1 MTFSLV
7 VVTAAAL
14 LVPLLLHRFRINFL
28 PTAVAEIIIGVIIG
42 KSWLNLVHSTELL
55 SLLSEYGVI
64 FLLFLSGLEIDF
76 SLFKKAGP
84 PRTPL
89 EAKKQAAQ
97 PKISALSTAI
107 YAYVLT
113 IITSLVLAAA
123 FVFSGLLTDFWLAT
137 ILFGTVAL
145 GVVIATLKE
154 NELLSKPL
162 GQSLLLFA
170 VFGEVIPML
179 ALTGYATIYAGKG
192 SSLWLLSIVFIA
204 GAILFRRF
212 RKFFLFYDDVNKAT
226 TQVDVRL
233 ASYLIFMLVVIAV
246 RVGAEPILGAFVA
259 GIVINLL
266 QPGEETRQKLDAIG
280 YGLLIP
286 FFFILTGVNLN
297 LRTLLSSSQVLALI
311 PLIFIAF
318 ILSKLPAYFGF
329 VRRFNRTNSIS
340 GALLSSSTIT
350 LVLTTLTVARN
361 LNAITTEQYGAFIVA
376 AIFTCLIGPPLFNRF
391 FTSEPEDLQKKT
403 VHFFGVNLLAITAAK
418 QLNPDWY
425 DVKMYTNNHEHYATY
440 NSQIDLTLL
449 DNFDEA
455 TLTSIGAL
463 DCDIF
468 VATSTDYQTNFRVA
482 CAAKRYGVE
491 RVIARFDTL
500 DITSDLGERMEKL
513 GIEYYKTVDTSVAI
527 LRSLI
532 ETPATLQMLT
542 GTDNRI
548 YEVVVH
554 NARYAGMQISDLP
567 FVNDITVSRILRHG
581 MSIAP
586 KGDTT
591 IQLGDHLLFL
601 GNRDAL
607 PQVRQLL
614 DSANE

>member
-204 GAILFRRF
+204 GAI
-212 RKFFLFYDDVNKAT
+212 
-226 TQVDVRL
+226 
-233 ASYLIFMLVVIAV
+233 
-246 RVGAEPILGAFVA
+246 
-259 GIVINLL
+259 
-266 QPGEETRQKLDAIG
+266 
-280 YGLLIP
+280 
-286 FFFILTGVNLN
+286 
-297 LRTLLSSSQVLALI
+297 
-311 PLIFIAF
+311 
-318 ILSKLPAYFGF
+318 
-329 VRRFNRTNSIS
+329 
-340 GALLSSSTIT
+340 
-350 LVLTTLTVARN
+350 
-361 LNAITTEQYGAFIVA
+361 
-376 AIFTCLIGPPLFNRF
+376 
-391 FTSEPEDLQKKT
+391 
-403 VHFFGVNLLAITAAK
+403 
-418 QLNPDWY
+418 
-425 DVKMYTNNHEHYATY
+425 
-440 NSQIDLTLL
+440 
-449 DNFDEA
+449 
-455 TLTSIGAL
+455 
-463 DCDIF
+463 
-468 VATSTDYQTNFRVA
+468 
-482 CAAKRYGVE
+482 
-491 RVIARFDTL
+491 
-500 DITSDLGERMEKL
+500 
-513 GIEYYKTVDTSVAI
+513 
-527 LRSLI
+527 
-532 ETPATLQMLT
+532 
-542 GTDNRI
+542 
-548 YEVVVH
+548 
-554 NARYAGMQISDLP
+554 
-567 FVNDITVSRILRHG
+567 
-581 MSIAP
+581 
-586 KGDTT
+586 
-591 IQLGDHLLFL
+591 
-601 GNRDAL
+601 
-607 PQVRQLL
+607 
-614 DSANE
+614 